1 MKLRFEVREFPLAN
15 PFVISRGSKTHAS
28 VVEVSIEQSGL
39 IGLGEGVP
47 YSRYGETSDS
57 VSKQLASLPEEFTR
71 QQLQELLPPGA
82 ARNAVDCALWD
93 LEAKLSGLSVWELA
107 ELPKPMPLDMGET
120 ISLGP
125 VHQMLARAKELENAK
140 LIKLKLGSPNDEE
153 VLLRI
158 REFAPAPR
166 LLVDVNEGWSKEQ
179 FEQLVPALEAARV
192 EILEQP
198 LRDQDSQHLRDIKLN
213 AVLCADESLHPSQG
227 LEHLADRYQMVN
239 IKLDKSG
246 GLTTAIE
253 QVKQARELG
262 LGVMIGCMVS
272 SSLSIAPGY
281 LLGQLADLVD
291 LDGFSLLAH
300 DRPGGFEIYSGQL
313 RPTDESFWG

>member
-1 MKLRFEVREFPLAN
+1 MKLRFEIREFPLAN

-47 YSRYGETSDS
+47 YQRYGETPES
-57 VSKQLASLPEEFTR
+57 VAEQLGSLPQEFNR
-71 QQLQELLPPGA
+71 EQLQELLPPGA
-82 ARNAVDCALWD
+82 GRNAVDCALWD
-93 LEAKLSGLSVWELA
+93 LEAKLSGLSVWELT

-125 VHQMLARAKELENAK
+125 VDQMLTRAKQLENAK
-140 LIKLKLGSPNDEE
+140 LIKLKLGSPHDRE

-166 LLVDVNEGWSKEQ
+166 LLVDVNEGWSKGQLE
-179 FEQLVPALEAARV
+179 ELVPALEAARV
-192 EILEQP
+192 EVLEQP
-198 LRDQDSQHLRDIKLN
+198 LRDQDSQHLKDIKLN
-213 AVLCADESLHPSQG
+213 LVLCADESLHPGQD
-227 LEHLADRYQMVN
+227 LEQLADRYQMVN

-246 GLTTAIE
+246 GLTAAIE

-262 LGVMIGCMVS
+262 LRVMIGCMVS

-291 LDGFSLLAH
+291 LDGFSLLAN
-300 DRPGGFEIYSGQL
+300 DRPGGFQIYSGQL
-313 RPTDESFWG
+313 KSTVESFWG